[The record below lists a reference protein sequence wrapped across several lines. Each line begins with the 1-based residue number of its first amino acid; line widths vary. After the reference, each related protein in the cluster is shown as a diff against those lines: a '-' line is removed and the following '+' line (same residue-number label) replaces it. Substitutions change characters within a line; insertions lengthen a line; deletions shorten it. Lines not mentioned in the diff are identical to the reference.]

1 MGCSVPFSNLESCAS
16 YKRKKGTEI
25 GGRGERIES
34 RHGRTLEPKKKQ
46 LESRIFLEI
55 FKGIQG
61 V

>member
-1 MGCSVPFSNLESCAS
+1 VHHIKG
-16 YKRKKGTEI
+16 KREQKLRGTE
-25 GGRGERIES
+25 RKRIES

-46 LESRIFLEI
+46 LESRTFLEI